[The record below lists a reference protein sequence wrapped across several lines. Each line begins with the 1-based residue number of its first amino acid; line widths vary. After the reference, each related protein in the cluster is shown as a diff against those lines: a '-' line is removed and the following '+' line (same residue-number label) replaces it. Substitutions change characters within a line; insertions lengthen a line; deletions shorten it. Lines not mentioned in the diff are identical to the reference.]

1 MSKKIKK
8 VKSVLEAVD
17 RSERAYNSTD
27 DLTGVYLKQ
36 PRSSDK
42 IVEFSSLEE
51 FSKLYNKGKGESN
64 EKE

>member
-8 VKSVLEAVD
+8 VKSILETVD
-17 RSERAYNSTD
+17 RSERTYNSTG

-36 PRSSDK
+36 PKSADK

-51 FSKLYNKGKGESN
+51 LSKLYNSKGESD

>member
-8 VKSVLEAVD
+8 VKSILEAVD
-17 RSERAYNSTD
+17 RSERTYDSTG

-36 PRSSDK
+36 PKSADK

-51 FSKLYNKGKGESN
+51 LSKLYNSKGESD
-64 EKE
+64 EKK

>member
-8 VKSVLEAVD
+8 VKSILETVG
-17 RSERAYNSTD
+17 RSERTYDSTG

-36 PRSSDK
+36 PKSADR

-51 FSKLYNKGKGESN
+51 LSKLYNSKGESD

>member
-8 VKSVLEAVD
+8 VKSILETVD
-17 RSERAYNSTD
+17 RSERTYDSSS

-36 PRSSDK
+36 PKSADR

-51 FSKLYNKGKGESN
+51 LSKLYNSKGESD

>member
-8 VKSVLEAVD
+8 VKSILETVD
-17 RSERAYNSTD
+17 RSERTYDSTG

-36 PRSSDK
+36 PKSADK
-42 IVEFSSLEE
+42 IVELSSLEE
-51 FSKLYNKGKGESN
+51 LSKLYNKGKGESD

>member
-17 RSERAYNSTD
+17 RSERAYNSSTG

-36 PRSSDK
+36 PKSADK

-51 FSKLYNKGKGESN
+51 LSKLYNSKGESD

>member
-8 VKSVLEAVD
+8 VKSILEAVD
-17 RSERAYNSTD
+17 KSERAYNSTG

-36 PRSSDK
+36 PKSTDK

-51 FSKLYNKGKGESN
+51 LSKFYNSKGESDE
-64 EKE
+64 EK

>member
-8 VKSVLEAVD
+8 IKSVLEAVD
-17 RSERAYNSTD
+17 KSERTYDSTG

-36 PRSSDK
+36 PRSVDK

-51 FSKLYNKGKGESN
+51 LSKLYNKGKGESD